1 MTDFRPGA
9 YEVENEVFSG
19 KFAQHLECSDG
30 LVLSDQQ
37 ALTDRL
43 TEALGVA
50 SIRCVRMQHRSRP
63 SYSSHASRTERL
75 ITFGALAGPAVVC
88 HEVAHILA
96 GQERDAEVA
105 ADGYSHGPTWQAEY
119 VRCVE
124 VLLGAYH
131 ARRLATA
138 FGKFEADKTRN
149 KAKAAV
155 KRGKQRS
162 AQKSGPEIRPVV
174 TVNEFTG
181 KLRSKA
187 LGKATITWAKPY
199 NFLAI
204 RYQKRGKG
212 WYWMVSA
219 YLRSDLP
226 ERGTYSAWEALAR
239 GESDRCLWTEQ
250 GFQTKSQA
258 LEWALLWAKE
268 RGAS

>member
-1 MTDFRPGA
+1 M
-9 YEVENEVFSG
+9 ENSVFSG
-19 KFAQHLECSDG
+19 KFARHLSNPDG
-30 LVLSDQQ
+30 LILSDQQ
-37 ALTDRL
+37 ALTDQL
-43 TEALGVA
+43 TEHFAVA
-50 SIRCVRMQHRSRP
+50 PIRCVRMAHRSRP

-75 ITFGALAGPAVVC
+75 ITYGALAGPAVVC

-96 GQERDAEVA
+96 GQERDAEIA

-138 FGKFEADKTRN
+138 FGKFEADKVKN
-149 KAKAAV
+149 KARAAA

-162 AQKSGPEIRPVV
+162 AQKSGPEVRPAVV
-174 TVNEFTG
+174 ANEFTG

-187 LGKATITWAKPY
+187 LGKGGKATITWAKPY
-199 NFLAI
+199 SFLAI

-219 YLRSDLP
+219 YLHSDLP
-226 ERGTYSAWEALAR
+226 ERAGLASLEALAR
-239 GESDRCLWTEQ
+239 GEGDTCLWTER
-250 GFQTKSQA
+250 GFQTKAQA
-258 LEWALLWAKE
+258 LEWSMLWAKAQAE
-268 RGAS
+268 MPSV